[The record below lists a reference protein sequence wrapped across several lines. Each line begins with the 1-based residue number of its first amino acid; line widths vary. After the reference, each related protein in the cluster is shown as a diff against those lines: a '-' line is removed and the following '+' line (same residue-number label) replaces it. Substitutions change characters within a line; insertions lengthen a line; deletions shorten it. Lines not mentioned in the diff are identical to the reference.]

1 MALAEARNG
10 RKQRMDT
17 TVTLTIRFRVDE
29 QENIL
34 SARLYELDAD
44 GLLERPLKAATL
56 DELRPE
62 CAKAIREYIAETG
75 ELVGEVEIG

>member
-1 MALAEARNG
+1 
-10 RKQRMDT
+10 MDT

>member
-1 MALAEARNG
+1 
-10 RKQRMDT
+10 MDT

-29 QENIL
+29 QDNIL
-34 SARLYELDAD
+34 SARLYEMDAD
-44 GLLERPLKAATL
+44 GVLERSLKATTL